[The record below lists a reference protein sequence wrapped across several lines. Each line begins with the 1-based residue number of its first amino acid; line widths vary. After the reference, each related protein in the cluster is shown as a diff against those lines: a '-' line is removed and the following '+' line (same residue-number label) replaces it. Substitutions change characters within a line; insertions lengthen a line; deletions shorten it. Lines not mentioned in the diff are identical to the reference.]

1 MNSLDIPYS
10 AGLIYFAI
18 GLAIGLLLTVLLT
31 VYFVVRGNANS
42 RKLGNEIA
50 RQKQML
56 QDRLEVELESV
67 AAVKDKTKD
76 LEKTN
81 SNLQKSLD
89 ALSQKASRTELQQL
103 AIYQKAI
110 DILTAQSPGFGP
122 AWQNALENSKQEI
135 AQFATGVKPF
145 IRNIA
150 KSLLPEEID

>member
-1 MNSLDIPYS
+1 MQEISFNINLPS
-10 AGLIYFAI
+10 FAI
-18 GLAIGLLLTVLLT
+18 GLAIGLLLTV
-31 VYFVVRGNANS
+31 YFVFRGNGNS
-42 RKLGNEIA
+42 RKLRKEIT

-67 AAVKDKTKD
+67 AAMKNKIKD
-76 LEKTN
+76 LGKTN

-89 ALSQKASRTELQQL
+89 ALSQKASRAELQQL

-135 AQFATGVKPF
+135 GQFTSGVKPF